1 MGYND
6 PKPEFKNLLRT
17 SLLACDQIKLWDEI
31 ENGKSMFVATSSL
44 LVCTDQGIV
53 L

>member
-6 PKPEFKNLLRT
+6 PKPEFKNLLHT

-31 ENGKSMFVATSSL
+31 ENGKSMFMATSSL
-44 LVCTDQGIV
+44 LVCMDQGIV